1 MADWAEVEIAATTP
15 EHLDGFHRAFD
26 SVARERVYL
35 TFLEAPPLSETR
47 EYALGLLRAGN
58 PHFVALAEGEVVGW
72 CDIARFRRPT
82 EAHRGRLGMGIVA
95 AYRSRGVGRRLIEA
109 ALRRAREIRLTRI
122 ELDAYADNSRAITL
136 YERVGFVRE
145 GVIRDAICVDG
156 VYRDAIGMGL
166 ILRDRGAAG
175 G

>member
-1 MADWAEVEIAATTP
+1 MADWAEGEIAATTP

-26 SVARERVYL
+26 SVARERIYL

-72 CDIARFRRPT
+72 CDIARFRRPS

-109 ALRRAREIRLTRI
+109 ALRRARNRADAHRARRLRRQRPRHRALR
-122 ELDAYADNSRAITL
+122 ESRFRQGRLDSRCDMRRRRVSRRDRHGAHLAGSRA
-136 YERVGFVRE
+136 
-145 GVIRDAICVDG
+145 
-156 VYRDAIGMGL
+156 
-166 ILRDRGAAG
+166 
-175 G
+175 